1 MTETRPPPARATR
14 EDLAAL
20 RIDRDARGRPARRRG
35 PILAGVGAL
44 LAAVAALGA
53 WRLLAEGAV
62 RVEVD
67 YAKRAEAGQHSA
79 GPVLTGS
86 GYVVTGE
93 RYISLG
99 VRVPGRIVEYLAE
112 EGEMVQA
119 GDVLVRLDDRNY
131 VAALREAEA
140 ALALAR
146 ANAALR
152 RKELER
158 QRELARLDVASQSQL
173 DVKENEARVAEA
185 EVLRADA
192 LLAQRRVDLDDTIL
206 RAPTKGLILEK
217 LKEVGEIAVPGG
229 FAGSGELV
237 RMASLEEM
245 RAEVDVNE
253 ADMPR
258 VRMGQPVE
266 LVPDAYPDKRYVASV
281 VKIYP
286 QVNRQKGTLKIEV
299 RIADPDDALKPD
311 MSVRLN
317 FLEEPRPDAGGAPV
331 VSVPRSAVRDGPD
344 GAFVWVVSEGRL
356 RRQAV
361 ELAGGGGDRA
371 RVASGLAGGE
381 AVVVGPSEGLREGR
395 AAETAGER

>member
-1 MTETRPPPARATR
+1 MNEAPPTGVRSTR

-20 RIDRDARGRPARRRG
+20 RIDREARGRPARRRG
-35 PILAGVGAL
+35 PLLAGVGGL
-44 LAAVAALGA
+44 VLAVAALVA
-53 WRLLAEGAV
+53 WRILAEGPA
-62 RVEVD
+62 RVEVA
-67 YAKRAEAGQHSA
+67 YAKRAEAGQLAA

-99 VRVPGRIVEYLAE
+99 VRVPGRIVAYLAE
-112 EGEMVQA
+112 EGEMVEA

-140 ALALAR
+140 ALELAR

-185 EVLRADA
+185 EVLRAQA
-192 LLAQRRVDLDDTIL
+192 MVAQRKVDLDDTVL

-258 VRMGQPVE
+258 VRMGQAVE
-266 LVPDAYPDKRYVASV
+266 IVPDAYPDRRYAATV
-281 VKIYP
+281 VKLYP
-286 QVNRQKGTLKIEV
+286 QVNRQKGTLKVEV
-299 RIADPDDALKPD
+299 RITDPDEALKPD

-317 FLEEPRPDAGGAPV
+317 FLDQPRPEVTGAPV
-331 VSVPRSAVRDGPD
+331 VSVPRAAVREGVD
-344 GAFVWVVSEGRL
+344 GAFVWVVREGRL
-356 RRQAV
+356 HRQPVA
-361 ELAGGGGDRA
+361 LASGGGDVA
-371 RVASGLAGGE
+371 AVASGLAGGE
-381 AVVVGPSEGLREGR
+381 AVVVGPAEGLREGR
-395 AAETAGER
+395 AAEAGTGD